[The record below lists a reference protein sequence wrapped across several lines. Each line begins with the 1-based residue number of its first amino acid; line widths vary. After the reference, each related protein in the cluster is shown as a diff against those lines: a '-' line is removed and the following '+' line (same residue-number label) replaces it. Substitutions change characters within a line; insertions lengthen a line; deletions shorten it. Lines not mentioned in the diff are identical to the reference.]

1 MTWDLEKK
9 KKKKREHPMYPVQ
22 YLHNNTTIRVP
33 DLGPTAKL
41 VGTMA
46 QDSVQKGKKKKN
58 TQIHMLLKIRS
69 SLKNISTFAK
79 MGREKL
85 EIMFNRKR

>member
-1 MTWDLEKK
+1 
-9 KKKKREHPMYPVQ
+9 MYPVQ

-46 QDSVQKGKKKKN
+46 QDSVQKGKKKKKKPN
-58 TQIHMLLKIRS
+58 PHVIE
-69 SLKNISTFAK
+69 N
-79 MGREKL
+79 
-85 EIMFNRKR
+85 

>member
-1 MTWDLEKK
+1 MVHDLGLRKK
-9 KKKKREHPMYPVQ
+9 KEKKKREHPMYPVQ

-46 QDSVQKGKKKKN
+46 QDSVQKGKKKKPN
-58 TQIHMLLKIRS
+58 PHVIE
-69 SLKNISTFAK
+69 N
-79 MGREKL
+79 
-85 EIMFNRKR
+85 

>member
-9 KKKKREHPMYPVQ
+9 KKKEREHPMYPVQ

-46 QDSVQKGKKKKN
+46 QDSVQKGKKKKKPN
-58 TQIHMLLKIRS
+58 PHVIE
-69 SLKNISTFAK
+69 N
-79 MGREKL
+79 
-85 EIMFNRKR
+85 

>member
-1 MTWDLEKK
+1 MVHDLGLRKK
-9 KKKKREHPMYPVQ
+9 KKKREREHPMYPVQ

-46 QDSVQKGKKKKN
+46 QDSVQKGKKKKKHTN
-58 TQIHMLLKIRS
+58 PHVIE
-69 SLKNISTFAK
+69 N
-79 MGREKL
+79 
-85 EIMFNRKR
+85 